1 MSDEAIHNLARR
13 VGIAVDWTNAA
24 GEPQRVAPDVLRRM
38 LGALE
43 LPCDT
48 QAQLAASRD
57 RLAATIGEDTLPPL
71 ITAEVDEPIVLASC
85 APARA
90 RLVLEDGGAQGIALA
105 PRRDGRCA
113 LGAISQPGYHQ
124 LQIGEQTI
132 TLAVAPKKCFT
143 VEDVAADSR
152 LWGLAVQLYGLRRGS
167 DGAIGDTG
175 GVCALASGAAQH
187 GADAIA
193 LSPIHALFGADQ
205 SRYEPYSP
213 SSRLFLNPLHAD
225 PSVLFGADRV
235 AAAIDATGLAAEW
248 ARLEAADLIDWS
260 AAAANKLALLRRLF
274 DDFSAELGHGRGGT
288 LANDFARFR
297 QGGGDLL
304 EQHARFEALHAARLA
319 VDRDAWSWRNWPP
332 QLQDPG
338 GPAVADFAAAHGR
351 EITFHVFLQWV
362 ADRSLAAAQAH
373 ARLAGM
379 RIGLIADLAVGMD
392 SGGSHA
398 WSRQHDLLI
407 GLNVGAPPDLF
418 NPLGQSWGLT
428 AFSPRALVAR
438 SFEPFLATL
447 RAGMHHA
454 GGVRIDHVMG
464 LTRLWLVPDGASPA
478 DGAYLIYP
486 FDDLVRLIKL
496 ESHRHRAIV
505 IGEDLG
511 TVPEGFREKLDA
523 AAIAGMRVLWFERD
537 EDGFVPPGAWPRR
550 AVAMTSTHDLPTV
563 AGWWRGVD
571 IDARTRLGLFGPQTD
586 AQTLRHQREIDRE
599 LLWGAFRA
607 AGATPVAADVPDDPA
622 PAVDAA
628 VRFIADTPSQL
639 VLVPL
644 EDALGLEEQPN
655 LPGALDQ
662 YPNWRRRYAPAADEI
677 FDDPA
682 VRARARWLS
691 RRSAS

>member
-1 MSDEAIHNLARR
+1 VSDETIHDLARR
-13 VGIAVDWTNAA
+13 AGIAVDWTNAA

-43 LPCDT
+43 LPCGT
-48 QAQLAASRD
+48 PAQLAASRD
-57 RLAATIGEDTLPPL
+57 RLAATIGENTLPPL
-71 ITAEVDEPIVLASC
+71 ITAEAGEPIVLASC

-90 RLVLEDGGAQGIALA
+90 RLVLEDGGAQDIALA
-105 PRRDGRCA
+105 PRADGRCA

-124 LQIGEQTI
+124 LQFGEQTI

-143 VEDVAADSR
+143 VEDAAPDSR
-152 LWGLAVQLYGLRRGS
+152 LWGLAVQLYGLRRRS
-167 DGAIGDTG
+167 DGAIGDTSCI
-175 GVCALASGAAQH
+175 CALASGAAQH
-187 GADAIA
+187 GADAIV
-193 LSPIHALFGADQ
+193 LSPVHALFSADQ

-225 PSVLFGADRV
+225 PSVLFGADHV
-235 AAAIDATGLAAEW
+235 AAAIDATGLSAKW
-248 ARLEAADLIDWS
+248 ARLEAADLIDWP

-274 DDFSAELGHGRGGT
+274 DEFSAGLEHDRGGT
-288 LANDFARFR
+288 LARDFARFR

-304 EQHARFEALHAARLA
+304 EQHARFEVLHAARLA
-319 VDRDAWSWRNWPP
+319 TDRDAWSWRKWPA
-332 QLQDPG
+332 QWQDHSG
-338 GPAVADFAAAHGR
+338 AAVADFAAAHAR
-351 EITFHVFLQWV
+351 EIAFHVFLQWV

-373 ARLAGM
+373 ARCAGM
-379 RIGLIADLAVGMD
+379 RIGLIVDLAVGMD

-398 WSRQHDLLI
+398 WSCQHDLLV

-438 SFEPFLATL
+438 CFEPFLATL
-447 RAGMHHA
+447 RAGMHNA

-464 LTRLWLVPDGASPA
+464 LTRLWLMPDGASPA
-478 DGAYLIYP
+478 DGAYLVYP
-486 FDDLVRLIKL
+486 FDDLLRLIKL

-523 AAIAGMRVLWFERD
+523 AGIAGMRVLWFERD
-537 EDGFVPPGAWPRR
+537 GDGFVPPGAWPRR

-571 IDARTRLGLFGPQTD
+571 IDARTRLGLFGPETD

-607 AGATPVAADVPDDPA
+607 AGTAPDAADVPNDPA

-628 VRFIADTPSQL
+628 VRFIAETPSQL

-655 LPGALDQ
+655 LPGTLDQ
-662 YPNWRRRYAPAADEI
+662 YPNWRRRYALAADEI
-677 FDDPA
+677 FDDPV